1 MGAVIGALS
10 RVAPYVAQV
19 CDPNKN
25 MVDYISN
32 FEFIKAFSCP
42 YFTTAGMLVTG
53 VFVYGA
59 ISSVIYLRT
68 DSVMIPFVLLL
79 LTGGAVTTQLAGP
92 AMAIATVLLLTVGAG
107 SLTVLYRRYSQ

>member
-1 MGAVIGALS
+1 VIPTTLA

-19 CDPNKN
+19 CDPDKT

-32 FEFIKAFSCP
+32 AEFIKALSCP
-42 YFTTAGMLVTG
+42 YFNTAGMLVTG
-53 VFVYGA
+53 MFVYGA

-79 LTGGAVTTQLAGP
+79 LTGGAITTQLAGP
-92 AMAIATVLLLTVGAG
+92 GMAIATILLLTVGAG
-107 SLTVLYRRYSQ
+107 VLTVLYRRYSR